1 MDNKIEQVEIKYSSN
16 HRKYIEEND
25 VKEIYIYEADKIK
38 ENEKSYIKY
47 KDKFYEAN
55 INKKDNKININIH
68 KKVKREE

>member
-25 VKEIYIYEADKIK
+25 VKEIYIYEADKRK
-38 ENEKSYIKY
+38 ENEKSYLKY

-55 INKKDNKININIH
+55 INKKDNKININIQLS
-68 KKVKREE
+68 KIK